1 MKKFKNIKTGNI
13 ILVKNEETAKI
24 YAASEQY
31 VEVGTKPKKN
41 DKPAE

>member
-1 MKKFKNIKTGNI
+1 MKKFKNVKTGNI
-13 ILVKNEETAKI
+13 LRVSDEAAKI

-31 VEVGTKPKKN
+31 VEVGAKTKKA